1 MDEKMARR
9 TVENLEYMI
18 KEYLENN
25 TDELVSI
32 GQEFVNDCGDY
43 DELRYY
49 ENDEYFFETFF
60 ESGYAVA
67 RAIDRGVYS
76 FNDDYV
82 WFDCLGNLES
92 GDFEDVVDKHLDKL
106 EEIIDYLKDYYYHL
120 NIDGELQE
128 LFEELEKRTELED
141 NMGDVEVL
149 DVISIDNSDYSS
161 IIKYKYKN
169 RIGYVGSFDVDEGEI
184 NEAQELINDG
194 EIEEK
199 ELTYKPTLQ
208 VWVKALQEIVE
219 RTMNTDEGVLY
230 LDEETFNEIDSK
242 YYHNG
247 QLKKDLEAC
256 IDILGLD
263 EYIRFDMPNHSIAA
277 TVFGDICTK
286 FLFEE

>member
-18 KEYLENN
+18 REYLENN
-25 TDELVSI
+25 TLELVSI
-32 GQEFVNDCGDY
+32 GQGIANDSGDY
-43 DELRYY
+43 NELRYY
-49 ENDEYFFETFF
+49 ENDEFFFETFF
-60 ESGYAVA
+60 ESGYEVA
-67 RAIDRGVYS
+67 EAIHHGVYN
-76 FNDDYV
+76 FNDEYV
-82 WFDCLGNLES
+82 WFDCHGDLES
-92 GDFEDVVDKHLDKL
+92 GCFYDVADKHLDRL
-106 EEIIDYLKDYYYHL
+106 EEIIDYLKDYYYL
-120 NIDGELQE
+120 IDMDSELQE

-149 DVISIDNSDYSS
+149 DVISVDNSDYSS

-194 EIEEK
+194 VIEEK

-230 LDEETFNEIDSK
+230 LDEEAFNEIDSK

-247 QLKKDLEAC
+247 ELKKDLEAC

-263 EYIRFDMPNHSIAA
+263 EYIRFDTPNYPIVA
-277 TVFGDICTK
+277 TIFGDICTK